1 MAHLTLAEMT
11 DKLKRIGL
19 TRRYKPMNDPA
30 NNDREK
36 GDEVILLECRRPASI
51 VAGLLKGAEI
61 DIYDDSTV
69 RVWTNQKTKAMALAK
84 SQGFRIRKLDGEAE
98 LYIPT
103 AVADHY
109 LHGFGAKVRQTKVMS
124 PEQKSALLER
134 FAKAR
139 QARKVPVA
147 TPA

>member
-1 MAHLTLAEMT
+1 MAHLTLDEMQK
-11 DKLKRIGL
+11 KLKTLGL
-19 TRRYKPMNDPA
+19 FRRYKPVNDDS
-30 NNDREK
+30 NTDREK
-36 GDEVILLECRRPASI
+36 GDEVILLECRKPASI

-98 LYIPT
+98 LFIPT

-109 LHGFGAKVRQTKVMS
+109 LHGFGAKVRQTKVMT
-124 PEQKSALLER
+124 PEQKSVLLER
-134 FAKAR
+134 LAKAR
-139 QARKVPVA
+139 QARKVPSA